1 MAQDFHAD
9 VTGLAAWDIALTKKF
24 VAVDRSTNVAM
35 RQSLRIVER
44 SYKKILRTYTHPEG
58 TPTTSPPGQPP
69 ALVTGTLMR
78 SVVARGPYPGKRPHT
93 TAGTVGPTA
102 VYARIQDMGG
112 RTGRKYRSRL
122 PARPYANPA
131 TDRVRPDVRRVFE
144 VRWSQALMS

>member
-9 VTGLAAWDIALTKKF
+9 VTGLSAWDLALTRKF
-24 VAVDRSTNVAM
+24 VAVERSTQVAM

-69 ALVTGTLMR
+69 AMVTGELMR
-78 SVVARGPYPGKRPHT
+78 SVTPRGPRPGKRPHT
-93 TAGTVGPTA
+93 TVGTVGPTK
-102 VYARIQDMGG
+102 VYSRIQDLGG
-112 RTGRKYRSRL
+112 RTGRKYRTRL

-131 TDRVRPDVRRVFE
+131 TDRVRPDVRRTFHK
-144 VRWSQALMS
+144 RWSEALMS

>member
-1 MAQDFHAD
+1 MAQDFTAD
-9 VTGLAAWDIALTKKF
+9 VTGLPAWGLALMRKF
-24 VAVDRSTNVAM
+24 MAVERATNVAM
-35 RQSLRIVER
+35 RQSLRTTER

-78 SVVARGPYPGKRPHT
+78 SVKQRGPYPGKRPHQIV
-93 TAGTVGPTA
+93 GTVGPTA

-112 RTGRKYRSRL
+112 RAGRKYRSRL

-131 TDRVRPDVRRVFE
+131 TDRIRPDVRRTFR
-144 VRWSQALMS
+144 VRWTEALAA

>member
-9 VTGLAAWDIALTKKF
+9 VTGLPAWDIALTKKF

-35 RQSLRIVER
+35 RQSLRVVER

-78 SVVARGPYPGKRPHT
+78 SVVARGPRPGRRPYT
-93 TAGTVGPTA
+93 TVGTVGPTA
-102 VYARIQDMGG
+102 DYARIQDMGG
-112 RTGRKYRSRL
+112 RTGRKYRTRL

-131 TDRVRPDVRRVFE
+131 TDRVRPDVRRLFVK
-144 VRWSQALMS
+144 RWTDALSS